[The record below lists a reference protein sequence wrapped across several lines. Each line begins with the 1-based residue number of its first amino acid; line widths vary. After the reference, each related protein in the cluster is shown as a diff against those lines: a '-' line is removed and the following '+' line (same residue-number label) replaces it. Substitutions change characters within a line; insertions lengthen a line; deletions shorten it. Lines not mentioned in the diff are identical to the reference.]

1 MRPVVIKSFL
11 LSKFSEIVHGFS
23 TKVGS
28 VNDFN
33 FNIGNTATNI
43 DDEIKRNREIFFN
56 SLGINKDRVA
66 YQQQV
71 HSDKF
76 TIVEKPELI
85 HENDALITSK
95 RNLFLVV
102 TVADCIPILFY
113 DKTNQIVG
121 VIHSGWRGTYNQ
133 IVKKTIHYAISN
145 LSLDR
150 ENTFFYFGPSICSQ
164 CFEVDED
171 VAMLFNSKFVKKK
184 EKKFTVNLPKINFQ
198 YLLEL
203 GIKESNI
210 QISHLCTFELKNL
223 FHSYRRDKKKSG
235 RMFGVIGISSNEK

>member
-1 MRPVVIKSFL
+1 MKPVVLKSFL
-11 LSKFSEIVHGFS
+11 LSKFSELVHGIS
-23 TKVGS
+23 TRISS

-33 FNIGNTATNI
+33 LGNNANCKNE
-43 DDEIKRNREIFFN
+43 EIKRNREIFFDT
-56 SLGINKDRVA
+56 LGINKDRVV

-85 HENDALITSK
+85 QENDALITSQK
-95 RNLFLVV
+95 NLFLVV
-102 TVADCIPILFY
+102 TIADCIPILFY
-113 DKTNQIVG
+113 DKTNQIAG

-133 IVKKTIHYAISN
+133 IVKKTINYAISN

-150 ENTFFYFGPSICSQ
+150 ENTFFYFGPSICSE

-171 VAMLFNSKFVKKK
+171 VATLFKSKFVKKK
-184 EKKFTVNLPKINFQ
+184 EKKFTVNLTEINLQ

-203 GIKESNI
+203 GIKSSNI
-210 QISHLCTFELKNL
+210 QISHLCTYELEKL
-223 FHSYRRDKKKSG
+223 FHSYRRDKEKSG
-235 RMFGVIGISSNEK
+235 RMLGVIGIK